1 MINLIKRPTNDL
13 MNELNNSKNIKSYLN
28 ENKDY
33 LIDKNISDI
42 LTNVLKEKNLKKFD
56 VIQKSEISE
65 VYGYQLFSGV
75 KTNPSRD
82 KILAIC
88 VAMELSL
95 DEIQE
100 ILKLT
105 GFAPL
110 YPKSKRDSI
119 IIFGINSLMSIFEI
133 NNSLY
138 EQKEN
143 IFN

>member
-1 MINLIKRPTNDL
+1 
-13 MNELNNSKNIKSYLN
+13 MNELGNSKNINSYLN

-33 LIDKNISDI
+33 LIDKNIAQI
-42 LTNVLKEKNLKKFD
+42 LTDVLNQKNLKKSD
-56 VIQKSEISE
+56 VIQKAEISE

-82 KILAIC
+82 KILCIC
-88 VAMELSL
+88 IAMQLTLE
-95 DEIQE
+95 EIQNL
-100 ILKLT
+100 LKLS

-119 IIFGINSLMSIFEI
+119 IIFGINSSMSVFEI

-138 EQKEN
+138 DQNEKVFE
-143 IFN
+143 

>member
-1 MINLIKRPTNDL
+1 MINLIKKPTNDL
-13 MNELNNSKNIKSYLN
+13 MNELGKSNNIDSYLN

-33 LIDKNISDI
+33 LIDKSISQI
-42 LTNVLKEKNLKKFD
+42 LTDVLKEKNLKKFD

-65 VYGYQLFSGV
+65 VYGYQLFSGT

-82 KILAIC
+82 KILCIC
-88 VAMELSL
+88 IAMELSIE
-95 DEIQE
+95 EIQNL
-100 ILKLT
+100 LKLT

-119 IIFGINSLMSIFEI
+119 IIFGINSSLSVCEI

-138 EQKEN
+138 EQGEKVFE
-143 IFN
+143 

>member
-1 MINLIKRPTNDL
+1 MIKKPTNDL
-13 MNELNNSKNIKSYLN
+13 MNELGNSKNINSYLN

-33 LIDKNISDI
+33 LIDKNIAQI
-42 LTNVLKEKNLKKFD
+42 LTDVLNQKNLKKSD
-56 VIQKSEISE
+56 VIQKAEISE

-82 KILAIC
+82 KILCIC
-88 VAMELSL
+88 IAMQLTLE
-95 DEIQE
+95 EIQNL
-100 ILKLT
+100 LKLS

-119 IIFGINSLMSIFEI
+119 IIFGINSSMSVFEI

-138 EQKEN
+138 DQNEKVFE
-143 IFN
+143 

>member
-1 MINLIKRPTNDL
+1 MIKKPTNDL
-13 MNELNNSKNIKSYLN
+13 MNELGNSKSIKSYLN

-33 LIDKNISDI
+33 LIDKNIAQI
-42 LTNVLKEKNLKKFD
+42 LTDVLDQMNLKKSD
-56 VIQKSEISE
+56 VIQKAEISE

-82 KILAIC
+82 KILCIC
-88 VAMELSL
+88 IAMGLTLE
-95 DEIQE
+95 EIQNL
-100 ILKLT
+100 LKLT

-119 IIFGINSLMSIFEI
+119 IIFGINSSMSVFEI

-138 EQKEN
+138 DQNEKVFE
-143 IFN
+143 

>member
-1 MINLIKRPTNDL
+1 MIKKPTNDL
-13 MNELNNSKNIKSYLN
+13 MNELGNSKNINSYLN

-33 LIDKNISDI
+33 LIDKNIAQI
-42 LTNVLKEKNLKKFD
+42 LTDVLNQKNLKKSD
-56 VIQKSEISE
+56 VIQKAEISE

-82 KILAIC
+82 KILCIC
-88 VAMELSL
+88 IAMELNL
-95 DEIQE
+95 EETQNL
-100 ILKLT
+100 LKLT

-119 IIFGINSLMSIFEI
+119 IIFGINSLMSVFEI

-138 EQKEN
+138 DQNEKVFE
-143 IFN
+143 

>member
-1 MINLIKRPTNDL
+1 MIKKPTNDL
-13 MNELNNSKNIKSYLN
+13 MNELGNSKSIKSYLN

-33 LIDKNISDI
+33 LIDKNIAQI
-42 LTNVLKEKNLKKFD
+42 LTDVLDQKNLKKSD
-56 VIQKSEISE
+56 VIQKAEISE

-82 KILAIC
+82 KILCIC
-88 VAMELSL
+88 IAMGLTLE
-95 DEIQE
+95 EIQNL
-100 ILKLT
+100 LKLT

-119 IIFGINSLMSIFEI
+119 IIFGINSSMSVFEI

-138 EQKEN
+138 DQNEKVFE
-143 IFN
+143 

>member
-1 MINLIKRPTNDL
+1 LIKKPTNDL
-13 MNELNNSKNIKSYLN
+13 MNELGNSKNINSYLN

-33 LIDKNISDI
+33 LIDKNIAQI
-42 LTNVLKEKNLKKFD
+42 LTDVLNQKNLKKSD
-56 VIQKSEISE
+56 VIQKAEISE

-82 KILAIC
+82 KILCIC
-88 VAMELSL
+88 IAMQLTLE
-95 DEIQE
+95 EIQNL
-100 ILKLT
+100 LKLS

-119 IIFGINSLMSIFEI
+119 IIFGINSSMSVFEI

-138 EQKEN
+138 DQNEKVFE
-143 IFN
+143 